1 MKVIL
6 SEDIISG
13 EDLRSVIE
21 ELKDYQDFIRHG
33 HIRQHVSKRAGSKSG
48 PDLSR
53 GASEMLSQA
62 MEHHPLNL
70 EELDHLISELEAVY
84 IKALQLKIILAAVPN
99 GAIKRLLTSWIRQNL
114 NDYSLI
120 DFSYNQSLLGGMVV
134 MIGSRI
140 FDFSLRRELLVA
152 QPKLNEMIADV

>member
-1 MKVIL
+1 MKLIL
-6 SEDIISG
+6 SEDIISS

-21 ELKDYQDFIRHG
+21 ELKDYQGYIRHG
-33 HIRQHVSKRAGSKSG
+33 HIRQHVSKRAGAKSS

-70 EELDHLISELEAVY
+70 TELDHLISELEAMY
-84 IKALQLKIILAAVPN
+84 AKALKLKIILAAVPN
-99 GAIKRLLTSWIRQNL
+99 GSIKRQLSAWVRQNL
-114 NDYSLI
+114 NDYALI
-120 DFSYNQSLLGGMVV
+120 DFDYNQSLLGGMVV

-140 FDFSLRRELLVA
+140 FDFSLRRGLLSS
-152 QPKLNEMIADV
+152 QPKLNEMIANV